1 MFKALNH
8 VIIEK
13 ADVKQALS
21 IRLIFNK
28 RDLHMFKALSIRL
41 ISDQITHTH
50 THTHTHTRSFK
61 GLHTHLRALA
71 ESKLRPAV
79 GLSVVS

>member
-28 RDLHMFKALSIRL
+28 RDLHMFKGLFFFFLKLSQSDSSQIRL
-41 ISDQITHTH
+41 ISLSLRSDQI
-50 THTHTHTRSFK
+50 SQ
-61 GLHTHLRALA
+61 LWA
-71 ESKLRPAV
+71 S
-79 GLSVVS
+79 S